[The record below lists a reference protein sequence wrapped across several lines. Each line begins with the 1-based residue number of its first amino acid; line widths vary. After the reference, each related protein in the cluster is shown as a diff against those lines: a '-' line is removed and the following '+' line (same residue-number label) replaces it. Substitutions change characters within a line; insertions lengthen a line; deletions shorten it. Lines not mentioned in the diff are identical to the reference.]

1 MKTIRPNNVSTSNPH
16 PSARLG
22 PFFRSIRFRITL
34 WFVVILAIILGAFS
48 LFIYFRQT
56 QVLRAET
63 SSRLIAQQSQLENY
77 YRAVFHALN
86 EKESEPSEMGVLANE
101 NLPLLQPSDVFALL
115 DPQGQV
121 IQQSLNF
128 PAEALASLDQTW
140 QQLPNPSEP
149 FAYVLSQTNPAGGMS
164 QKDYLFV
171 TSAVDFGG
179 GRQAM
184 LILGSPLDPGGQ
196 LPRLALTLSLVYAL
210 TLLVAFGGGYWL
222 ANQAMRPV
230 QVITRTAREIGEHDL
245 NRRLL
250 LGRADEL
257 GQLADTFD
265 EMLNR
270 LQAAFER
277 QRQFTADASHE
288 LRTPLTIIQ
297 LESSSALERRRT
309 AAEYE
314 ATLGVIQAENERMSR
329 LVNELLTLAR
339 LDAGGAALPS
349 EKLDLSEVALD
360 VVERLDVLARKNRVK
375 LLTGDLGEANVWAD
389 RTFLNHVLTNLI
401 ENALKYAQGEKAEV
415 RLQTGSQQRAGKLWA
430 WVQVADN
437 GPGIPA
443 EHLPHLFD
451 RFYRIDAARSQNDD
465 ESGEATSGSGLGL
478 AIVQTIVQAYG
489 GEVEVRNQIES
500 GAIFTVW
507 LPGAA

>member
-1 MKTIRPNNVSTSNPH
+1 M
-16 PSARLG
+16 
-22 PFFRSIRFRITL
+22 
-34 WFVVILAIILGAFS
+34 VILAIILGAFS

-77 YRAVFHALN
+77 YQAVFHALN
-86 EKESEPSEMGVLANE
+86 ERESEPSEMGVLSKE
-101 NLPLLQPSDVFALL
+101 NLPLLQPSDMFALL
-115 DPQGQV
+115 DSNGHV
-121 IQQSLNF
+121 IQQSLLFQADEVANMYQAWHKRHN
-128 PAEALASLDQTW
+128 PAEPLAVSVTQADPSGETTEKEYLFMISSLDLEGSAQ
-140 QQLPNPSEP
+140 
-149 FAYVLSQTNPAGGMS
+149 AVLV
-164 QKDYLFV
+164 F
-171 TSAVDFGG
+171 
-179 GRQAM
+179 
-184 LILGSPLDPGGQ
+184 GSPLDPGGQ

-222 ANQAMRPV
+222 ADQAMRPV
-230 QVITRTAREIGEHDL
+230 QVITRAAREISEHDL

-288 LRTPLTIIQ
+288 LRTPLAIIE
-297 LESSSALERRRT
+297 LESDRALERNRT
-309 AAEYE
+309 TEEYE
-314 ATLGVIQAENERMSR
+314 STLRVIRAENERMSR

-339 LDAGGAALPS
+339 MDSERAALQN

-360 VVERLDVLARKNRVK
+360 VVERLNVLAHKNQVS
-375 LLTGDLGEANVWAD
+375 LLTGELGEAFVWAD
-389 RTFLNHVLTNLI
+389 RTFLNHILTNLI
-401 ENALKYAQGEKAEV
+401 ENSLKYAQGENAQV
-415 RLQTGSQQRAGKLWA
+415 IVQTGSQNRSGKLWA

-437 GPGIPA
+437 GPGIPE

-451 RFYRIDAARSQNDD
+451 RFYRIDAARTQSND
-465 ESGEATSGSGLGL
+465 ETGEATSGSGLGL
-478 AIVQTIVQAYG
+478 AIVQSIVQAYG
-489 GEVEVRNQIES
+489 GEVEVHNQVES
-500 GAIFTVW
+500 GAIFKVW
-507 LPGAA
+507 LPGLT